1 MLFFKKKIDVITET
15 KKFSVFIRK
24 QKKKKKLNGRI
35 KNKEIMILIK

>member
-24 QKKKKKLNGRI
+24 QKKQKLNGRL
-35 KNKEIMILIK
+35 KNMEIMILIK